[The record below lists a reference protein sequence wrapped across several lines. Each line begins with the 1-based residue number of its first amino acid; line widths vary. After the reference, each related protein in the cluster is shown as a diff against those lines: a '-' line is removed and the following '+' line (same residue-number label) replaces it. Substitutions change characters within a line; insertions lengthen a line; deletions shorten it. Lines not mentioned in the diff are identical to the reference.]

1 MKFRLA
7 LVVMVLVAMAAL
19 AIFDSPASQAGRE
32 ALPTAEP
39 SNCEGVSCYSQG
51 DAVDTLFQFHLN
63 GEERAALF
71 GLFSDPVAPGPS
83 ITWLRPH

>member
-39 SNCEGVSCYSQG
+39 ASCEVASCYSQG
-51 DAVDTLFQFHLN
+51 DAVDTLFQLHLS
-63 GEERAALF
+63 GEERAALL
-71 GLFSDPVAPGPS
+71 GLRSEPVALGPR
-83 ITWLRPH
+83 IGWLRPH